1 MSNNKPWKSE
11 STHKEFSEADK
22 KRKKLL
28 NIWSSAPVHAGMQ
41 VKVKRYS
48 DGRFVVK
55 TRLHPDFDQK
65 QGNKSGKNKRRNKK
79 DSSKRKPDTSSAI

>member
-1 MSNNKPWKSE
+1 MKNNKPWKSE
-11 STHKEFSEADK
+11 SIHKEFSEADK

-28 NIWSSAPVHAGMQ
+28 DIWSSSAEHEGMQ
-41 VKVKRYS
+41 VKIKRYS

-65 QGNKSGKNKRRNKK
+65 QGKKSGKNKRRNKK
-79 DSSKRKPDTSSAI
+79 NSSKRKSDSPSAI